1 MAVKKSYVKGSKPR
15 LTVEF
20 SSPDTGDALDPLSVV
35 LKVQDPSGNVVT
47 YTYGTDAG
55 FTKVETGSY
64 YMRVLLDEG
73 GTWEWTFTGETTD
86 DAVVVQGELLCN
98 DPGF

>member
-20 SSPDTGDALDPLSVV
+20 SSPDTGDHLDPITVTLRVN
-35 LKVQDPSGNVVT
+35 DPSNNTDEFV
-47 YTYGTDAG
+47 YGTDPI
-55 FTKVETGSY
+55 TKTAIGEY
-64 YMRVLLDEG
+64 FMRVTLDEA
-73 GTWEWTFTGETTD
+73 GTWRWTYTGETTD
-86 DAVVVQGELLCN
+86 DAIVVEGELLCT